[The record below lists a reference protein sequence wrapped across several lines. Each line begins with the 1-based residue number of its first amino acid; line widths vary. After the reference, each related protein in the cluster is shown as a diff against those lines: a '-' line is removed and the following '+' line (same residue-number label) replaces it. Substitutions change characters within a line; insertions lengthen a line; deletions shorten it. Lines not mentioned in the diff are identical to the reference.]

1 MWTKWGQ
8 TPSNHLPQ
16 TDLWP
21 GRIPFS
27 DPPRTIS
34 PSMTDQ
40 PILDNAHHIW
50 DAVLGEL
57 QLQIPRPSY
66 ETWLDGTTGVAI
78 SDNEFVV
85 RTPNAFVA
93 EMLDQRMYSLI
104 SQNLERVIGDEI
116 EVRFEVGDHKAD
128 GSTASRAT
136 DAAGTMRLQMDEGNF
151 ANSQVSS
158 RPSYRR
164 IGLNSKYRLENYII
178 GSSNNLAH
186 AAALAVS
193 ENPGAVYNPFVV
205 YSGAGL
211 GKTHL
216 MHAIGHRLRE
226 SGRDVMY
233 STTEDFTNEYI
244 KAIRGG
250 TTEEFRDRYRSADVL
265 LLDDIQ
271 FIIGK
276 EQTQEGFFHTFNALH
291 MAGKQIVIT
300 CDRPVSELSL
310 LQDRVSSRLAGG
322 LVADIQAP
330 DIETR
335 LAILRSKA
343 EQTGQRFPSHVL
355 EFIAKRVQKNV
366 RELEGCLNRVAA
378 YVAAANRSVE
388 GHSEWDVDLGLVEK
402 ALEDSLKES
411 ARRVSEEDVLS
422 AVARYFSIDKA
433 TLKGK
438 KRDKSTALARHV
450 SMYLLR
456 EEVQLPLATI
466 GRVMGG
472 KDHTTVMHACQ
483 RIGTQ
488 LKADTRLRRDLLN
501 IRESLAA

>member
-1 MWTKWGQ
+1 MTAQLTK
-8 TPSNHLPQ
+8 
-16 TDLWP
+16 
-21 GRIPFS
+21 
-27 DPPRTIS
+27 
-34 PSMTDQ
+34 
-40 PILDNAHHIW
+40 DNARNIW

-57 QLQIPRPSY
+57 QLQVPQPSF
-66 ETWLDGTTGVAI
+66 ETWLSGTTGLVI
-78 SDNEFVV
+78 SDDEFVV
-85 RTPNAFVA
+85 STPNAFVA

-104 SQNLERVIGDEI
+104 SQCLERVIGDEI
-116 EVRFEVGDHKAD
+116 ELRFEVGEDKETKTERLANRQAPNTTGTTPLPID
-128 GSTASRAT
+128 QGSPSPAQ
-136 DAAGTMRLQMDEGNF
+136 AA
-151 ANSQVSS
+151 S

-164 IGLNSKYRLENYII
+164 VGLNSKYRFENYIV

-186 AAALAVS
+186 AAAVAVS
-193 ENPGAVYNPFVV
+193 ENPGAVYNPFVI
-205 YSGAGL
+205 YSGVGL

-216 MHAIGHRLRE
+216 MHAIGHRVRE
-226 SGRDVMY
+226 SGHDVLY
-233 STTEDFTNEYI
+233 STTEEFTNEYI
-244 KAIRGG
+244 GAIRQG
-250 TTEEFRDRYRSADVL
+250 TTEDFRDRYRSADVL

-300 CDRPVSELSL
+300 SDRPVSELSL

-330 DIETR
+330 DLETR
-335 LAILRSKA
+335 LAILRFKA
-343 EQTGQRFPSHVL
+343 DQTGQQFSNQVL
-355 EFIAKRVQKNV
+355 EFIAQRVQKNI

-378 YVAAANRSVE
+378 YVGVADRAVD
-388 GHSEWDVDLGLVEK
+388 GHSELTVDLGLVEK

-411 ARRVSEEDVLS
+411 NRRVSEEDVLG

-472 KDHTTVMHACQ
+472 RDHTTVMHACQ
-483 RIGTQ
+483 RITTQ

>member
-1 MWTKWGQ
+1 
-8 TPSNHLPQ
+8 
-16 TDLWP
+16 
-21 GRIPFS
+21 
-27 DPPRTIS
+27 
-34 PSMTDQ
+34 MTAQ
-40 PILDNAHHIW
+40 PTRDNARNIW
-50 DAVLGEL
+50 AAVLGEL
-57 QLQIPRPSY
+57 QLQVPGPSF
-66 ETWLDGTTGVAI
+66 ETWLRGTTGVAI

-85 RTPNAFVA
+85 NTSNAFVA

-104 SQNLERVIGDEI
+104 AQCLERVIGDEI
-116 EVRFEVGDHKAD
+116 EVRFEVGDGKEASI
-128 GSTASRAT
+128 GKPTASRAT
-136 DAAGTMRLQMDEGNF
+136 NPNGTAPLPIDNGNPTT
-151 ANSQVSS
+151 SQIPS

-164 IGLNSKYRLENYII
+164 GGLNTKYRFENYIV

-193 ENPGAVYNPFVV
+193 ENPGVVYNPFVI
-205 YSGAGL
+205 YSGVGL

-216 MHAIGHRLRE
+216 MHAIGHRVRE
-226 SGRDVMY
+226 SGHDVLY
-233 STTEDFTNEYI
+233 STTEEFTNEYI
-244 KAIRGG
+244 GAIRQG

-300 CDRPVSELSL
+300 SDRPVSELSL

-322 LVADIQAP
+322 LVADIQTP
-330 DIETR
+330 DLETR
-335 LAILRSKA
+335 LAILRAKA
-343 EQTGQRFPSHVL
+343 DQTGQQFPNQVL
-355 EFIAKRVQKNV
+355 EFIAQRVQKNV
-366 RELEGCLNRVAA
+366 RELEGCLNRVSA
-378 YVAAANRSVE
+378 YVGLANRAVDGQGNSII
-388 GHSEWDVDLGLVEK
+388 DLGLVEK

-411 ARRVSEEDVLS
+411 NRRVSEEDVLS
-422 AVARYFSIDKA
+422 AVARYFSIDKT

-472 KDHTTVMHACQ
+472 RDHTTVMHACQ
-483 RIGTQ
+483 RITIQ

>member
-1 MWTKWGQ
+1 
-8 TPSNHLPQ
+8 
-16 TDLWP
+16 
-21 GRIPFS
+21 
-27 DPPRTIS
+27 
-34 PSMTDQ
+34 MTDQ

-193 ENPGAVYNPFVV
+193 ENPGAVYNPFVI

-265 LLDDIQ
+265 LLDEPLSGTDPRQRLHFMDVMKRIAA
-271 FIIGK
+271 
-276 EQTQEGFFHTFNALH
+276 EGRT
-291 MAGKQIVIT
+291 IVI
-300 CDRPVSELSL
+300 
-310 LQDRVSSRLAGG
+310 SSH
-322 LVADIQAP
+322 
-330 DIETR
+330 
-335 LAILRSKA
+335 IL
-343 EQTGQRFPSHVL
+343 
-355 EFIAKRVQKNV
+355 
-366 RELEGCLNRVAA
+366 
-378 YVAAANRSVE
+378 
-388 GHSEWDVDLGLVEK
+388 
-402 ALEDSLKES
+402 
-411 ARRVSEEDVLS
+411 
-422 AVARYFSIDKA
+422 
-433 TLKGK
+433 
-438 KRDKSTALARHV
+438 
-450 SMYLLR
+450 
-456 EEVQLPLATI
+456 EEV
-466 GRVMGG
+466 
-472 KDHTTVMHACQ
+472 
-483 RIGTQ
+483 
-488 LKADTRLRRDLLN
+488 
-501 IRESLAA
+501 ESLADRIILLTAGKVAATGEYRAIREKLNERPYLVLIECDTPRLLGAGLLEIEAIESVEVDEDGRLRVRSRDVAALQRALPRIARDRNVRLLRIQPLDDSLESVFEYLAQQQWTARG